1 MGVPERALVDAS
13 EVDDRRRARLGQ
25 LRCRRLEQPSGELV
39 AGLLGVIDLIDQ
51 PLQVSRCFL
60 GHGASPTHGFG
71 VEPGAVPERR
81 EPLVA
86 DHPHL
91 EPHVRD
97 LVQLLRRS

>member
-13 EVDDRRRARLGQ
+13 EVDHRRGARLGQ
-25 LRCRRLEQPSGELV
+25 LRRRRLEQPSGELV
-39 AGLLGVIDLIDQ
+39 ARLLGVIDFLDQ

-60 GHGASPTHGFG
+60 RHGARPTHGLG
-71 VEPGAVPERR
+71 VEPGAVAERR

-86 DHPHL
+86 DPAHL

-97 LVQLLRRS
+97 LVQLLGVA